1 MLFIVGFQPVKQY
14 MDASFRADLQAGS
27 GTVLSVAS
35 EKMVIQKHSQV
46 NVCNLQQPIQLI
58 LDDLSTRILLGEGWY
73 YCGGAGQ
80 VASRKDMQGNSE
92 CIALLKKNIRCLT
105 VQAIARISS

>member
-73 YCGGAGQ
+73 YSGGQ
-80 VASRKDMQGNSE
+80 VNVIK
-92 CIALLKKNIRCLT
+92 IAL
-105 VQAIARISS
+105 RIGQESRYRHSVHNAATAAMATTA